1 MRRVDGR
8 RSHHGPVKH
17 LREGRQAPDPS
28 ARLRTVV
35 TVLVLG
41 AVLVGA
47 ARFLTEGV
55 VPDELEASAAPGSSG
70 TEPSTSRHDPTA
82 TTEEPT
88 TSTSSTT
95 TTTLPE
101 RPADVVPDWTVGKPW
116 GEVEGLT
123 MFRGNPTRTWYGVG
137 PVPEDPE
144 NLWSYP
150 ESGGLCGQSTVG
162 GETTTWCGTGWTGQP
177 VVWER
182 PDGVTEVIFGAYDH
196 SVHFLDAETGQPTR
210 PAFLTGDIIKGS
222 VTLDPDGFPILYTG
236 SRDNKLR
243 AIALDRER
251 PTELWA
257 LDANVVSGVWN
268 NDWDGN
274 PVIIDDIL
282 YEGGE
287 NSWFFAVRLNRGY
300 DGDGLVTVDPEIL
313 VAVPGYTDELISR
326 VGRNVSIESSV
337 AVYEQRVYF
346 ANSGGRVVGL
356 DVSRVREGEAPVVFD
371 YWVGDDV
378 DATVV
383 VDSDGMLY
391 VAVED
396 ERKTDRAAELGQLI
410 KLDPY
415 TDGDPYVWGVPDPGG
430 AGDGGFWA
438 TPALGDGMLYVS
450 SHTGR
455 LLGVD
460 TDTGD
465 VVWEEDIAHHSWSS
479 PVIVDDTLVVATC
492 AGELRAYDL
501 EDPRAP
507 RLVWAH
513 QMTESCIES
522 TPAVWKGRIYVG
534 SRDGRFYAVGDI

>member
-55 VPDELEASAAPGSSG
+55 VSDELEASAAPRSSG

-95 TTTLPE
+95 TTALPE

-210 PAFLTGDIIKGS
+210 PALHTGYRLKGSVPLAPDGLPIIHHGFTDVIFVSYDHSVHYLDAETGQPTRPAFLTGDIIKGS

-300 DGDGLVTVDPEIL
+300 DGDGLV
-313 VAVPGYTDELISR
+313 
-326 VGRNVSIESSV
+326 
-337 AVYEQRVYF
+337 
-346 ANSGGRVVGL
+346 
-356 DVSRVREGEAPVVFD
+356 
-371 YWVGDDV
+371 
-378 DATVV
+378 
-383 VDSDGMLY
+383 
-391 VAVED
+391 
-396 ERKTDRAAELGQLI
+396 
-410 KLDPY
+410 
-415 TDGDPYVWGVPDPGG
+415 
-430 AGDGGFWA
+430 
-438 TPALGDGMLYVS
+438 
-450 SHTGR
+450 
-455 LLGVD
+455 
-460 TDTGD
+460 
-465 VVWEEDIAHHSWSS
+465 
-479 PVIVDDTLVVATC
+479 
-492 AGELRAYDL
+492 
-501 EDPRAP
+501 
-507 RLVWAH
+507 
-513 QMTESCIES
+513 
-522 TPAVWKGRIYVG
+522 
-534 SRDGRFYAVGDI
+534 